1 MKNKKLPTWKNIHTI
16 IFDFDGI
23 FTNNKV
29 IVDQNGTE
37 YIVCDRG
44 DGLGFDLLRAFSKLK
59 NWEINLLI
67 ISKEKN
73 NVLEQR
79 AQKLNLNCVYG
90 ISNKK
95 RYIDNYFKEKF
106 PYLRE
111 PNKGLI
117 YLGNDLNDLSMI
129 RFAGFSIAP
138 NDAHEII
145 KKEADLVINKNGGD
159 SFIREF
165 IEEFIE
171 LKSMSLDEIENLLI

>member
-1 MKNKKLPTWKNIHTI
+1 MKNKKLPDWNNIHTI

-29 IVDQNGTE
+29 IVDQNGIE

-59 NWEINLLI
+59 NLKINFLI

-73 NVLEQR
+73 NVLEKR

-95 RYIDNYFKEKF
+95 KYVDKYFKETF
-106 PYLRE
+106 PNLRE

-129 RFAGFSIAP
+129 RYAGFSIAP

-165 IEEFIE
+165 IEEFIQ
-171 LKSMSLDEIENLLI
+171 LKLMTLDEIEDLLI